1 MSVQLHQQA
10 YTYVLNAEKFNSPKL
25 FIEKA
30 KLHWLRTEHEEALIT
45 LKRGLNQYIPDGC
58 SSQESQ
64 QIIANLS
71 DDQKYTNFCL
81 SLYWTLL
88 ILSTENCAPKQ
99 GFW

>member
-81 SLYWTLL
+81 SLYWT
-88 ILSTENCAPKQ
+88 
-99 GFW
+99 